1 MLKLNGQ
8 NIDDRVIVGACEEA
22 LNGKSEKDS
31 LSGRSFR
38 SSNGEG
44 LRYG

>member
-1 MLKLNGQ
+1 MHI
-8 NIDDRVIVGACEEA
+8 IDLAVDYQTKMIWTV
-22 LNGKSEKDS
+22 
-31 LSGRSFR
+31 GRSFR